1 RVRKILKGHL
11 AKVYALH
18 WSTDSRHL
26 VSASQD
32 GKLIIW
38 DAFTANKVYAIP
50 LRSSWVMTCAFSTS
64 GTFVACGGL
73 DNICSIYNLKGI
85 EGNIKTSRILSG
97 HTGYLSCC
105 RFLDD
110 ERILTS
116 SGDFTSALWDIETG
130 KLITQFRG
138 HNSDVMSVSLSHDNN
153 SFVSGACDL
162 CAKLWDIR
170 SGECSS
176 TFRGHEADIN
186 SVCFCPGGTS
196 FVTGSDD
203 STCGLFDIRSDQLLQ
218 QYRIDTDN
226 IQYGITSVGLSH
238 SGRILFSGHDDST
251 VLSWDLLKG
260 DRIYGNLGHHDSRVS
275 CLGVSP
281 NGMALCTGSW
291 DTNLRIFN

>member
-1 RVRKILKGHL
+1 
-11 AKVYALH
+11 
-18 WSTDSRHL
+18 
-26 VSASQD
+26 SATQD

-50 LRSSWVMTCAFSTS
+50 LRSSWVMTCAYSTS

-73 DNICSIYNLKGI
+73 DNICSIYNLKGR
-85 EGNIKTSRILSG
+85 EGNIKTSRELGG

-110 ERILTS
+110 ERIMTS
-116 SGDFTSALWDIETG
+116 SGDSTCALWDIETG
-130 KLITQFRG
+130 KLVPQFSG
-138 HNSDVMSVSLSHDNN
+138 HIGDVMSVSLSHDNN

-203 STCGLFDIRSDQLLQ
+203 STCGLFDIRSDQMLQ
-218 QYRIDTDN
+218 QFSINCKDASV
-226 IQYGITSVGLSH
+226 TSVAVSI
-238 SGRILFSGHDDST
+238 SGRILFSGHDDYT
-251 VLSWDLLKG
+251 VLLWDMLKG
-260 DRIYGNLGHHDSRVS
+260 ERIPGTLGHHDNRVS
-275 CLGVSP
+275 CL
-281 NGMALCTGSW
+281 
-291 DTNLRIFN
+291 